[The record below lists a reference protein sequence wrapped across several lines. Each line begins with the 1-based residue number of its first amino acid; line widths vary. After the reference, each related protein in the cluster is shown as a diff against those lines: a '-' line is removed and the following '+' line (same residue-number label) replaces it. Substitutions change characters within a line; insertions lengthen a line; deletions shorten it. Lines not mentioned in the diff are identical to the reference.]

1 LPCLEAQPL
10 QLKALQLIDR
20 FVRSVAQARDIARAE

>member
-1 LPCLEAQPL
+1 L